1 MINSP
6 KNANVES
13 HTFDQRELRLVILSD
28 THGYLDE
35 NIAALIRD
43 ADIAIHAGDVMDA
56 LVLEQVQPKLKTIVV
71 AGNNDIHGL
80 WCSKSND
87 YVSQLPACARLQLPG
102 GDIVVEHGH
111 RFGSNQPD
119 HVQLR
124 KAHPEARL
132 IVYGHTHKQIVEQEM
147 SPWIANPGAAGLVRN
162 QGGPRCLMLHVQ
174 GDDWQFE
181 PHIFLQPAA

>member
-1 MINSP
+1 MNIELH
-6 KNANVES
+6 V
-13 HTFDQRELRLVILSD
+13 FDQPELRLVILSD

-56 LVLEQVQPKLKTIVV
+56 IVLEQIQPKMKTIVV
-71 AGNNDIHGL
+71 AGNNDVHGL

-87 YVSQLPACARLQLPG
+87 YVTQLPSCARLQLPG

-111 RFGSNQPD
+111 RFGSKQPN
-119 HVQLR
+119 HKNLR
-124 KAHPEARL
+124 KAHPDARL
-132 IVYGHTHKQIVEQEM
+132 IVYGHTHKQIVEQAKY
-147 SPWIANPGAAGLVRN
+147 PWIANPGAAGLVRN
-162 QGGPRCLMLHVQ
+162 QGGPRCLVLHAQ

-181 PHIFLQPAA
+181 SCVFLQSAE